1 MVILADFILEFR
13 FEFLW
18 PFWLLLRSVYDSF
31 KYQGLVSVDIA
42 HVAGA
47 DAVAYYAKSH
57 CLFIFLSLSLF
68 QAFSVFFICIA
79 LTSDMICFF
88 FIPVH
93 WLFFAASTYVWVQY
107 VWHTGTWKT
116 NFVRVVRMNNGV
128 MYISIKIYDFS
139 YRYTI
144 HDVFVEATRLLVG
157 ILIVNG
163 Y

>member
-1 MVILADFILEFR
+1 
-13 FEFLW
+13 
-18 PFWLLLRSVYDSF
+18 
-31 KYQGLVSVDIA
+31 
-42 HVAGA
+42 
-47 DAVAYYAKSH
+47 
-57 CLFIFLSLSLF
+57 
-68 QAFSVFFICIA
+68 
-79 LTSDMICFF
+79 MICFF